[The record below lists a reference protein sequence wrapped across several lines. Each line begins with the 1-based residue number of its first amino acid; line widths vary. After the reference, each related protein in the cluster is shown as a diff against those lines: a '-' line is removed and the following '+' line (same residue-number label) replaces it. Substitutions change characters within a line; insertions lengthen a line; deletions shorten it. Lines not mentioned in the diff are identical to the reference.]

1 MLINLR
7 QFDNYMLTLVIK
19 SCMSFMKDQNY
30 DETLDLLHN
39 LDSASTNHGM
49 VKRNESQLRQ
59 WCKFASFHLE
69 HSGSINEKNFRKIF
83 TNSILKNFRLTNDS
97 LNLFTLQDC
106 LDLDTCI

>member
-1 MLINLR
+1 
-7 QFDNYMLTLVIK
+7 
-19 SCMSFMKDQNY
+19 MSFMKDQNY

-69 HSGSINEKNFRKIF
+69 HSGSTNEKNIQKFF
-83 TNSILKNFRLTNDS
+83 TISILKVFQNYILILFFTGLFRFGHLYHLT
-97 LNLFTLQDC
+97 F
-106 LDLDTCI
+106 

>member
-1 MLINLR
+1 
-7 QFDNYMLTLVIK
+7 
-19 SCMSFMKDQNY
+19 MSFMKDQNY

-69 HSGSINEKNFRKIF
+69 HYGSINVKFVRKF
-83 TNSILKNFRLTNDS
+83 LRFQFQKILDFQMIL
-97 LNLFTLQDC
+97 
-106 LDLDTCI
+106 